1 MSNMAE
7 IENLKVEIEKINA
20 RFAALHA
27 AALTID
33 FPAARIELLPG
44 EHYAGEILGE
54 DGRPCYRLVLIG
66 GEAVDVTFDAA
77 GAWAKE
83 KGGELPDRRE
93 QSLLYANLKSLFQS
107 AWYWSSEQPA
117 DYPDFAWVQGFG
129 FGNQY
134 YDLKSGQYRAVA
146 VRRLPI

>member
-7 IENLKVEIEKINA
+7 IENLKVEIEKINV
-20 RFAALHA
+20 RIAALQA
-27 AALTID
+27 AALVIK

-54 DGRPCYRLVLIG
+54 DGRPTYRLVLIG
-66 GEAVDVTFDAA
+66 GDTEDATFEEA

-93 QSLLYANLKSLFQS
+93 QSLLYANLKHLFKE
-107 AWYWSSEQPA
+107 AWYWSSEQHA
-117 DYPDFAWVQGFG
+117 GNPDSAWMQTFSDGY
-129 FGNQY
+129 QY
-134 YDLKSGQYRAVA
+134 YDHKSVQYRAVA

>member
-7 IENLKVEIEKINA
+7 IENLKVEIEKINV
-20 RFAALHA
+20 RIAALQA
-27 AALTID
+27 AALVIE

-54 DGRPCYRLVLIG
+54 HGRPSYRLVLICG
-66 GEAVDVTFDAA
+66 DTEDVTFEEA

-93 QSLLYANLKSLFQS
+93 QSLLYANLKHLFKE
-107 AWYWSSEQPA
+107 AWYWSSEQRAGSPV
-117 DYPDFAWVQGFG
+117 YAWMQTFG
-129 FGNQY
+129 SGGQSSSH
-134 YDLKSGQYRAVA
+134 KSGQYRAVA